1 MKLVEGF
8 LPFIEKVRNKG
19 IKTAL
24 VSSTSIY
31 SFNLIDKH
39 FTIRHL
45 FELLVTEKD
54 TVNHKPYPDPYIK
67 ALNTLPASIG
77 TTIVIEDSPNG
88 IISARTA
95 GCKVFALTTSF
106 PREKLVEADDIF
118 DSYSELSKKLELG

>member
-1 MKLVEGF
+1 M
-8 LPFIEKVRNKG
+8 
-19 IKTAL
+19 

-39 FTIRHL
+39 FTIRDL

-54 TVNHKPYPDPYIK
+54 TVNHKPCPDPYIK